1 MDKSLLN
8 FTDKINKKSG
18 TVQIIKLNSLIKEIS
33 VKKFIEDVLINQ
45 IGTLIDQGFHYFA
58 FILICQGIEYLGNF
72 YDPLDFD
79 NHNMSGNRFKIA
91 LSRLFKNSFYKHNL
105 TWLYENLRCNIVHQ
119 IRPSGDILLTSN
131 SLNGCPL
138 RKHLRLENDKR
149 IFVIEVFYN
158 DFCKACYKLLKKF
171 ETGKFINLSG
181 KAKFSETYLNI
192 FNINSSSDVVEVTG
206 GTVGYVRSA

>member
-8 FTDKINKKSG
+8 SSDKINKRRG
-18 TVQIIKLNSLIKEIS
+18 TVQIIKLNSQVKEIS
-33 VKKFIEDVLINQ
+33 VKKFIKDILINQ
-45 IGTLIDQGFHYFA
+45 IGKLIDQGFHYFA

-72 YDPLDFD
+72 YDTLDFD
-79 NHNMSGNRFKIA
+79 NHNMCENRFKIA
-91 LSRLFKNSFYKHNL
+91 LSKLFKKDFYKHNL
-105 TWLYENLRCNIVHQ
+105 TWLYKNLRCNIVHQ

-131 SLNGCPL
+131 SPNGCL
-138 RKHLRLENDKR
+138 LSKHLRLENGKR

-171 ETGKFINLSG
+171 ETKKYIHLPG

-192 FNINSSSDVVEVTG
+192 FNIDSCSNNVEVTG
-206 GTVGYVRSA
+206 GTIGYVKSI

>member
-8 FTDKINKKSG
+8 FTDKINKRSG
-18 TVQIIKLNSLIKEIS
+18 TVQIIKLGCQVKEIS
-33 VKKFIEDVLINQ
+33 VEKFIKDVLINQ
-45 IGTLIDQGFHYFA
+45 IGTLVDQRFHYFA

-72 YDPLDFD
+72 YDTLDFD
-79 NHNMSGNRFKIA
+79 NHNMSRTRFQIA
-91 LSRLFKNSFYKHNL
+91 LSKLFKNSFYKHNL

-131 SLNGCPL
+131 SLNGCPFS
-138 RKHLRLENDKR
+138 KHLRLENDKR
-149 IFVIEVFYN
+149 VFVIEVFYN

-171 ETGKFINLSG
+171 ETGKFINLPG

-192 FNINSSSDVVEVTG
+192 FNINSGSNVVEVTG
-206 GTVGYVRSA
+206 GKDGYVRSV